1 MRAKLTKV
9 SHSRMLLPLTTFDS
23 DFFPEKKYFFDSE
36 IPIYLA
42 FKSRYI

>member
-9 SHSRMLLPLTTFDS
+9 SHSRMLLLLTTFDS
-23 DFFPEKKYFFDSE
+23 DSFAEKKYFFDLE

-42 FKSRYI
+42 FKSCYI